1 MGLKKAIHMPTQIGG
16 GRKLL
21 LVFTAPQREHR
32 VVSGGFFRLRRHRS
46 AARRV
51 MSKRLA
57 AMAAVIIGMLF
68 SASADAREYLKQDRA
83 QSRGFTPAVVTEG
96 GKIVWIS
103 GQTGLVDEQGKSMA
117 GDFQGQARVIFRAI
131 DAVAK
136 RAGGS
141 IKDVV
146 SITVY
151 LTDPRLIDPLMPIRK
166 EVWPDGNFPASTT
179 ITVHSLPAVGMMLE
193 ISAVAVVGD
202 K

>member
-1 MGLKKAIHMPTQIGG
+1 MI
-16 GRKLL
+16 
-21 LVFTAPQREHR
+21 
-32 VVSGGFFRLRRHRS
+32 
-46 AARRV
+46 
-51 MSKRLA
+51 RLA
-57 AMAAVIIGMLF
+57 HFARIGAVLLAAVGL
-68 SASADAREYLKQDRA
+68 APPTDARDYLKAERA
-83 QSRGFTPAVVTEG
+83 QSRGFSPGVVTEG
-96 GKIVWIS
+96 GKTVWIS

-117 GDFQGQARVIFRAI
+117 GDFEGQARVIFRAI

-146 SITVY
+146 TITVY
-151 LTDPRLIDPLMPIRK
+151 LTDPRLLDPLMPIRR

-193 ISAVAVVGD
+193 ISAVAVIGD